1 MELLQKN
8 LSQNEAKLIL
18 QYHAPAD
25 KGTLILSPGAGR
37 TTEENIWQQYT
48 LPIGNGDMGA
58 NIYGGISEERLTFNE
73 KTLWTGGPG
82 PDRPDYMGGNLKERG
97 LNGKTLRKIQKLFRE
112 GRNTEASEACEELIG
127 GTDGYGAYQCWGNL
141 RVRYEGLEET
151 SAGNYLRRLDL
162 ENAVAD
168 VAFDCDRSCGAHGG
182 TQAFGTQDNPA
193 STHYERE
200 YFMSHPAK
208 ILAAKLTA
216 RGKDKL
222 NLVISFDSAQQ
233 GITIAEQDSLRLEGE
248 VIDNGLKYC
257 SLIKA
262 ETDRGNIKA
271 SGDRLLIS
279 EAESVVIYLA
289 AATDYENRWPA
300 YRTGETA
307 AALKDRVAQALE
319 RAAARGYEMLKEE
332 HIRDY
337 RKIFSRVSL
346 DLGQKNMRER
356 VHTENIHTEAANTEN
371 ADTKNC
377 QERSP
382 DTTDRLLERYKNGL
396 ASRAESRWLEVLLFQ
411 YGRYLL
417 ISSSREDS
425 QLPANLQGVWNISN
439 DPIWS
444 CDYHLNVNLQMNY
457 WPAGPANMAEC
468 ILPLIRYVDS
478 LRVPGRI
485 TAKIYAGIDS
495 TPAEPDNGFMAHTQ
509 NTPFGWTCPGW
520 SFDWG
525 WSPAAVPWILQ
536 NCWEYYEFTGN
547 KEILEN
553 MIYPMMREEAK
564 LYDQLLVRKPDGTLV
579 SSPAYSPEHGP
590 RTEGNTYEHT
600 LIWQLYEDTIR
611 AAGQLGL
618 DRRQAEV
625 WKENQKRLK
634 GPAEIGGD
642 GQLKEWYEES
652 RAGSVKESEGYA
664 HRHLSHMLGLYPGS
678 LISMENTELLQ
689 AAITALDQRTDVS
702 TGWGMGQRINSRART
717 GDGEKAYQLIQ
728 MLIRTGI
735 YPNLFDAHP
744 PFQIDGN
751 FGLTAGICEM
761 LIQSKTGVTRLLP
774 ALPQEWPDGSFEG
787 LAARRND
794 IWSAEWRRCR
804 LLRACVYSANGGTVT
819 VHYAGIQNARLL
831 DETGTSVNM
840 HILSSNRIAFYTEA
854 GKRYYLYMHS

>member
-1 MELLQKN
+1 MEQLQKN
-8 LSQNEAKLIL
+8 LNLNESKLIL

-58 NIYGGISEERLTFNE
+58 NIYGGISEERMTFNE

-82 PDRPDYMGGNLKERG
+82 PDRPDYMGGNLKECGRD
-97 LNGKTLRKIQKLFRE
+97 GKTLRKIQKLFRE
-112 GRNTEASEACEELIG
+112 GRNTEASEACEELVG

-141 RVRYEGLEET
+141 RVRYEGLDEA
-151 SAGNYLRRLDL
+151 SAGNYRRRLDL

-168 VAFDCDRSCGAHGG
+168 VAFDCGKTCFAHGEI
-182 TQAFGTQDNPA
+182 QDEPGG
-193 STHYERE
+193 SHYERE

-208 ILAAKLTA
+208 VLAVKLTA
-216 RGKDKL
+216 RGEDKL
-222 NLVISFDSAQQ
+222 NLVISFESAQQ
-233 GITIAEQDSLRLEGE
+233 GSTIAERNSLRLEGE
-248 VIDNGLKYC
+248 VKDNGLKYC
-257 SLIKA
+257 TLIMA
-262 ETDRGNIKA
+262 EADRGIIKA
-271 SGDRLLIS
+271 SDDSLLID

-289 AATDYENRWPA
+289 SATDYENRWPA

-307 AALKDRVAQALE
+307 AALKDRVAQVLE
-319 RAAARGYEMLKEE
+319 CAAARGYEILKEE

-346 DLGQKNMRER
+346 NLGQKDMRAHA
-356 VHTENIHTEAANTEN
+356 HTEDAYTEDAHTE
-371 ADTKNC
+371 KG
-377 QERSP
+377 QERFP
-382 DTTDRLLERYKNGL
+382 DATDRLLERYKNGL
-396 ASRAESRWLEVLLFQ
+396 ASQVESRYLEVLLFQ

-425 QLPANLQGVWNISN
+425 QLPANLQGVWNVSN

-444 CDYHLNVNLQMNY
+444 ADYHLNVNLQMNY

-485 TAKIYAGIDS
+485 TAKIYAGIES
-495 TPAEPDNGFMAHTQ
+495 TRMEPENGFMAHTQ

-553 MIYPMMREEAK
+553 RIYPMMREEAK

-611 AAGQLGL
+611 AAGELGL
-618 DRRQAEV
+618 NREQAEV

-634 GPAEIGGD
+634 GPAEIGDD

-652 RAGSVKESEGYA
+652 WAGSVKESEGYA

-678 LISMENTELLQ
+678 LISLENTELLR
-689 AAITALDQRTDVS
+689 AAIAALDQRTDVS

-717 GDGEKAYQLIQ
+717 GEGEKAYQLIQ
-728 MLIRTGI
+728 MLIRTGR

-761 LIQSKTGVTRLLP
+761 LIQSKTGATRLLP
-774 ALPQEWPDGSFEG
+774 ALPQEWRDGSFEG
-787 LAARRND
+787 LAARGNY
-794 IWSAEWRRCR
+794 IWSAKWRESR
-804 LLRACVYSANGGTVT
+804 LLRAWVYSANGGTVS
-819 VHYAGIQNARLL
+819 VHYAGIQNASLL
-831 DETGTSVNM
+831 DETGASVNM
-840 HILSSNRIAFYTEA
+840 HILSSDRIAFQTEA
-854 GKRYYLYMHS
+854 GQCYYLNMQSSGSEKGKEKG

>member
-168 VAFDCDRSCGAHGG
+168 VAFDCDKSCGTHGG
-182 TQAFGTQDNPA
+182 NQAFGTQDNPA
-193 STHYERE
+193 VTHYERE

-271 SGDRLLIS
+271 SRDRLLIS

-307 AALKDRVAQALE
+307 AALKDRVAQVLE

-377 QERSP
+377 QEGSP

-495 TPAEPDNGFMAHTQ
+495 TPAEPENGFMAHTQ

-611 AAGQLGL
+611 AATQLGL

-634 GPAEIGGD
+634 GPAEIGDD

-761 LIQSKTGVTRLLP
+761 LLQSKKGVTRLLP

-787 LAARRND
+787 LAARGND

-819 VHYAGIQNARLL
+819 VHYTGIQNARLL

-854 GKRYYLYMHS
+854 GKRYNLYMHS